1 MNEFEQEPLLE
12 VTEAIVECGG
22 GELLDCLQ
30 CGTCSAS
37 CPWAMVRE
45 HSVRRLIRMAGFGLE
60 GFEPASW
67 LCLTCRVCVD
77 RCPQQIDLTEV
88 MQAMRAV
95 AAEAGGL
102 PPGLSA
108 AVGSL
113 GAAGNPWGGEQSA
126 RSDWAKDLE
135 ETAQPS
141 EQLTYFNCC
150 TSVYDGRAQKL
161 ARAAVVMLRAAGKG
175 VTLLGNDEVCCGDL
189 AVRAGRRDLAE
200 RLAKKN
206 SEAIA
211 KAGGGLVV
219 SSSPHCRQAFSG
231 WYGKHVEVIESSH
244 ICEVLAEA
252 LEQGALS
259 LETPVPIRAAYHDP
273 CYLGRHAG
281 IYEPP
286 RELLRAVPELE
297 LVELARNR
305 VDALCCGG
313 GGGGAFRETAPEERH
328 ALLRIDEAK
337 AAKVDVIV
345 TACPLCLLMLEDAVR
360 VRSLEDKIQV
370 LDLCEVLEKA
380 VTPGEPA

>member
-1 MNEFEQEPLLE
+1 M
-12 VTEAIVECGG
+12 
-22 GELLDCLQ
+22 
-30 CGTCSAS
+30 
-37 CPWAMVRE
+37 
-45 HSVRRLIRMAGFGLE
+45 
-60 GFEPASW
+60 
-67 LCLTCRVCVD
+67 
-77 RCPQQIDLTEV
+77 
-88 MQAMRAV
+88 
-95 AAEAGGL
+95 
-102 PPGLSA
+102 
-108 AVGSL
+108 
-113 GAAGNPWGGEQSA
+113 
-126 RSDWAKDLE
+126 
-135 ETAQPS
+135 
-141 EQLTYFNCC
+141 
-150 TSVYDGRAQKL
+150 
-161 ARAAVVMLRAAGKG
+161 
-175 VTLLGNDEVCCGDL
+175 CCGDL